1 MRRDVFIRNDSGGF
15 SVLAASAAPAI
26 IDERLDELEY
36 VMAHQVLLLELY
48 GDDSMPVRLVVDE
61 PLLPEE
67 EAQWLAHV
75 ASQIEAPDGRL
86 LVMGGF
92 DPDVLAWWQEDHA
105 PDEDGDGVAVVQAR
119 PGNWLVDVYA
129 HVGSMNG
136 RQILSQAEEKP
147 GAFFRRCYPDQSFPI
162 WLAKMLEYSGED
174 DPGYEDLWQDVAA
187 SIKAGH
193 LNLDLDTASAIG
205 FLVHITPAAEAL
217 TDGSTQASPAEAGW
231 FDYDAGQR
239 IPAVFPLG
247 LTATVPDPDLESFCD
262 RILSRPKP
270 VVELPVAT
278 ELTEIIETWSG
289 EPLQPLIG
297 GGERQLRP
305 TDAFHLY
312 WTAALCA
319 DSPPRFELWVTTD
332 EAWTPPAPSPE
343 CAVVHKG
350 VTNGFTT
357 WALGPPPNAGG
368 WFTWNAA
375 QIAASGLTDLP
386 DGATLILAMAPDR
399 DDEPSLDDEVD
410 PAVGR
415 ALYSGQIQDGIWRIS
430 EASPAVSRETL
441 DAALAFVA
449 ELVEH
454 AHISVHGADEQRVLK
469 ATAAMY
475 LLPNNSLVWDGETVQ
490 LAEPDQRM
498 LIMLA
503 EPVFRTRFAAQWPSD
518 PIDADEEW

>member
-1 MRRDVFIRNDSGGF
+1 MRRDVFIMNDSGGF

-26 IDERLDELEY
+26 INESLDELEY

-48 GDDSMPVRLVVDE
+48 GDDSMPVRLVIDE

-67 EAQWLAHV
+67 EAQWLAHA
-75 ASQIEAPDGRL
+75 ASRLEAPDGRL

-105 PDEDGDGVAVVQAR
+105 PNEDGNGVAVVQAA
-119 PGNWLVDVYA
+119 PGSWLVDVYA

-136 RQILSQAEEKP
+136 RQILSQASEKP
-147 GAFFRRCYPDQSFPI
+147 GTFFRRCHPGRAFPI

-174 DPGYEDLWQDVAA
+174 DPGYEDLWQDVAT
-187 SIKAGH
+187 SVEAGR
-193 LNLDLDTASAIG
+193 LSLDLDAASAIG
-205 FLVHITPAAEAL
+205 FLVHITPA
-217 TDGSTQASPAEAGW
+217 TGSVPELAPAGW

-239 IPAVFPLG
+239 IPDVFPLG
-247 LTATVPDPDLESFCD
+247 LTAAVADPELESFLD
-262 RILSRPKP
+262 RALSRPRP
-270 VVELPVAT
+270 VIELPAAT
-278 ELTEIIETWSG
+278 QLLGIIETWPG

-297 GGERQLRP
+297 GGARQLAP

-332 EAWTPPAPSPE
+332 QSWTPPTPSPE
-343 CAVVHKG
+343 CAVVDKG
-350 VTNGFTT
+350 SSQGSVT

-368 WFTWNAA
+368 WFTWQAA
-375 QIAASGLTDLP
+375 QSAASGLMDVP
-386 DGATLILAMAPDR
+386 DGSTLILAMAPD
-399 DDEPSLDDEVD
+399 LDDDDID

-415 ALYSGQIQDGIWRIS
+415 AQYSGQIQNGIWQITA
-430 EASPAVSRETL
+430 ASPALRLDIL
-441 DAALAFVA
+441 DAALSFVA

-454 AHISVHGADEQRVLK
+454 SRISVQGAEEQRVLE
-469 ATAAMY
+469 ATAALY
-475 LLPNNSLVWDGETVQ
+475 LLQNNSLVWNGETVQ

-503 EPVFRTRFAAQWPSD
+503 EPVFRTRFTAQWPSD